1 MEREASETTVELTVP
16 FHDLD
21 PMQIVWH
28 GNYLKYFEVARQQLF
43 DSSGI
48 DLYAVAAEQ
57 GFLFPI
63 VKTSVKY
70 IHPLKF
76 RDRIAV
82 SARVKD
88 AHRRI
93 LLAFEIRTLD
103 DNRLCARAVSEQVA
117 VRMEDKSLLFE
128 IPEHVRQALQGLGGQ
143 PGREGP

>member
-1 MEREASETTVELTVP
+1 MERESPETTVELTVP

-48 DLYAVAAEQ
+48 DLYAVATEH

-70 IHPLKF
+70 IRPLKF

-82 SARVKD
+82 TARVKD

-103 DNRLCARAVSEQVA
+103 GKLCAKAVSEQVA
-117 VRMEDKSLLFE
+117 VRMEDQSLLFE
-128 IPEHVRQALQGLGGQ
+128 IPDHVRQALQGVT
-143 PGREGP
+143 GRAGP